1 MSGAAEGAGFEE
13 RSGTSGIVRPMP
25 KIDAQVPSL
34 PSAVHAG
41 LSASVSLTVT
51 ESDTAISLRSGDVP
65 VLGTPRLVALCE
77 EASCRALDGR
87 LGPDRTSV
95 ASRLQF
101 DHLVAVTVGSTVT
114 AEATLEKVEGRRL
127 NFTISVSLDA
137 DDRAALVAA
146 GRLTRV
152 VVHRPTF
159 LARAGCG
166 EAGTGPPP
174 DAAGEAGG

>member
-1 MSGAAEGAGFEE
+1 MA
-13 RSGTSGIVRPMP
+13 
-25 KIDAQVPSL
+25 KIDAQVRAL
-34 PSAVHAG
+34 PSTVHAG

-51 ESDTAISLRSGDVP
+51 QADTAVSLRSGDVP

-87 LGPDRTSV
+87 LGPDHTSV

-101 DHLVAVTVGSTVT
+101 DHLMPVPVGSTVT
-114 AEATLEKVEGRRL
+114 AEATLEKVEGRRV
-127 NFTISVSLDA
+127 NFTISVALDT
-137 DDRAALVAA
+137 DDRAGLVAA

-159 LARAGCG
+159 LARARCR
-166 EAGTGPPP
+166 EPVASPPA
-174 DAAGEAGG
+174 DAAGEAES